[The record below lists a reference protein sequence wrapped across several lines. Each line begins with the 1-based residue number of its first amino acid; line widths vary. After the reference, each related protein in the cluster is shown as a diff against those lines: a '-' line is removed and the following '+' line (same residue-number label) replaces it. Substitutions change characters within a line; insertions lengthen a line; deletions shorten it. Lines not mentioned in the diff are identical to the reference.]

1 MSERMFNVGESYITH
16 DGYITEI
23 VSIGNPDTGYE
34 TACGDDGKHRY
45 NRRDYGRC
53 TGTDWEVPS
62 KFNLEIP
69 AKLRHLIT
77 HIPKTQSID
86 RAIPCTCG
94 SKVLRAERN
103 YAERVQVRC
112 LSCGRKSI
120 NDSNTNNA
128 VNNWN
133 KGETT

>member
-1 MSERMFNVGESYITH
+1 
-16 DGYITEI
+16 
-23 VSIGNPDTGYE
+23 
-34 TACGDDGKHRY
+34 
-45 NRRDYGRC
+45 
-53 TGTDWEVPS
+53 
-62 KFNLEIP
+62 LEIP

-86 RAIPCTCG
+86 RAIQCTCG
-94 SKVLRAERN
+94 SKNLRAERN
-103 YAERVQVRC
+103 YAGRVQVRC